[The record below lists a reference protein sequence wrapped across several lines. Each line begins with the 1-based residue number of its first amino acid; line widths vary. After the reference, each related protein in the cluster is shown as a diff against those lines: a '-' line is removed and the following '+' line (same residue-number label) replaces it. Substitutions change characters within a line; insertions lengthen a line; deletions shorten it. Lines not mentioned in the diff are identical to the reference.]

1 MEEQTIQIK
10 DLELI
15 YSGKEIVIV
24 PELNVYMNEK
34 IGIIG
39 ENGSGKTSLMK
50 LIAHQL
56 TPTKGTIQTSIDFQY
71 YAQMDDVVEESI
83 TDLDGALLSRF
94 TVPTTDV
101 QNLSGGEMTKYRL
114 TQLLSTYQSGMLLDE
129 PTTHLDQRG
138 KQQLIEELRYYYGT
152 LLFISHDRFFL
163 NELAEKIWEIKD
175 GKITEYKGNYDAYLQ
190 QKEHE
195 KNSQERAHQEYQKE
209 MQRLTKGIQEKK
221 QKAEQAG
228 KISDKKKK
236 QNVRPDRLSSSKQKD
251 TVQKNLY
258 KQAKAMTSRLEQ
270 LKEVQGLER
279 ETSIKFPKHE
289 TAEIHNPY
297 PLRIEKLTVTYDQ
310 KRILD
315 EVDFQLPLGKK
326 VAVVGSNGAGKSTLL
341 QAILDGHSSIV
352 LSPKVKIETYR
363 QMDYQLSSQRSLLL
377 ELMTETDWPEST
389 VRSLLH
395 HLGFS
400 QDEVFKPL
408 SVLSGGEATRVAI
421 AQLFTRPSNLLILD
435 EPTNFIDLTTI
446 QALEMFLK
454 EYTGTVLFTSHDP
467 HFIELADEV
476 WELKNGKLV

>member
-1 MEEQTIQIK
+1 
-10 DLELI
+10 
-15 YSGKEIVIV
+15 
-24 PELNVYMNEK
+24 
-34 IGIIG
+34 
-39 ENGSGKTSLMK
+39 
-50 LIAHQL
+50 
-56 TPTKGTIQTSIDFQY
+56 
-71 YAQMDDVVEESI
+71 
-83 TDLDGALLSRF
+83 
-94 TVPTTDV
+94 
-101 QNLSGGEMTKYRL
+101 
-114 TQLLSTYQSGMLLDE
+114 
-129 PTTHLDQRG
+129 
-138 KQQLIEELRYYYGT
+138 
-152 LLFISHDRFFL
+152 LFISHDRFFL

-195 KNSQERAHQEYQKE
+195 KISQERAHQEYQKE

-297 PLRIEKLTVTYDQ
+297 PLRIEKLTVIYDQ
-310 KRILD
+310 KCILD

-326 VAVVGSNGAGKSTLL
+326 VAIVGPNGAGKSTLV
-341 QAILDGHSSIV
+341 QAILEGHSSIV

-377 ELMTETDWPEST
+377 ELMSETDWPEST

-408 SVLSGGEATRVAI
+408 SILSGGEATRVAI

-476 WELKNGKLV
+476 WELKDGKLV